1 MGKSGH
7 RWIYSPGMNEEGF
20 KMFIVKKMIATLMES
35 FPEET
40 KEVLRDVI

>member
-1 MGKSGH
+1 MD
-7 RWIYSPGMNEEGF
+7 EVGF

-40 KEVLRDVI
+40 KEALMSSINAGI